1 MQKSHHKKTRQHASS
16 NDDHVEGVHG
26 VKKNRNT
33 KCTQQTK
40 GIEYE
45 TACSRE
51 GTTRLK
57 EKQES
62 VGMEGNKKFGIVQHT
77 LNLQS

>member
-16 NDDHVEGVHG
+16 NDDQVEGVHG
-26 VKKNRNT
+26 EKKQTNT

-45 TACSRE
+45 TACSGE
-51 GTTRLK
+51 GMTRLK

-62 VGMEGNKKFGIVQHT
+62 VGMEGKKSLALRNIH
-77 LNLQS
+77 

>member
-1 MQKSHHKKTRQHASS
+1 MRHQMMIKLK
-16 NDDHVEGVHG
+16 EYMEE
-26 VKKNRNT
+26 KNRNT
-33 KCTQQTK
+33 KCTQQMK

-45 TACSRE
+45 TACSGE

-62 VGMEGNKKFGIVQHT
+62 VGMEGKKKTFGIAQHT